1 MSNKEKCLK
10 LISIIEQDYYDSL
23 PYFYKGLH
31 EILLDF
37 IYTFENNKN
46 EEDEEDYISLLP
58 KDTKVITVKAK
69 YVGRVKP
76 KPYYL
81 EDDY

>member
-23 PYFYKGLH
+23 SHFYKDLH

-46 EEDEEDYISLLP
+46 EEDEEDYISPPP
-58 KDTKVITVKAK
+58 KDTKTIIVKAK
-69 YVGRVKP
+69 YVGRAKP
-76 KPYYL
+76 KLYYL
-81 EDDY
+81 EGD